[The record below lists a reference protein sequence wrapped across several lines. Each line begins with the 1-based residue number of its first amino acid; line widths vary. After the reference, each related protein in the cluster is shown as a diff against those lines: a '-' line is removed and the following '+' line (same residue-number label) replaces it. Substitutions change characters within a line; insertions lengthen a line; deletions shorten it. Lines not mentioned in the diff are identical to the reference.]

1 MRRWLT
7 IGWISVFVFAVSGAA
22 VVLVWHH
29 WEALADGG
37 SEAIRNIGLVAGG
50 VIAVGLALWRS
61 TIAERQAEA
70 AEHDSLDGQFQRA
83 VEMLG
88 HEMVSVRV
96 GGVVALHN
104 LATRHFDRYGWQVCR
119 ILDAFTDSRRK
130 GASGVDDGDA
140 GFKVERDVGGTYRGT
155 LDGAQA
161 FEAFWDIQGNLG
173 KLTGRNRRRRAKWR
187 RFLKARGS
195 AK

>member
-1 MRRWLT
+1 M
-7 IGWISVFVFAVSGAA
+7 
-22 VVLVWHH
+22 
-29 WEALADGG
+29 
-37 SEAIRNIGLVAGG
+37 AG
-50 VIAVGLALWRS
+50 

-119 ILDAFTDSRRK
+119 ILQAFMDARRK
-130 GASGVDDGDA
+130 GASGVDERDA
-140 GFKVERDVGGTYRGT
+140 GHGMSRTVGGSYEGT
-155 LDGAQA
+155 LDGVQA
-161 FEAFWDIQGNLG
+161 FDAFWDIQEPRQVDRRKTTPESEMATVPTG
-173 KLTGRNRRRRAKWR
+173 KRLHQIVVGLDR
-187 RFLKARGS
+187 
-195 AK
+195 